1 MKINYKS
8 AIFESVHETAK
19 GLYAGGAIDKVTMSQ
34 YDLLCLKPAET
45 YDSER
50 IKTLRERLNL
60 SQAVLAAALNI
71 SLSTVR
77 QWEQGVKKPS
87 GAAQKLM
94 TLLDHKGLEGVSY

>member
-1 MKINYKS
+1 MKRLAKS
-8 AIFESVHETAK
+8 RLMEAIHETAK

-50 IKTLRERLNL
+50 IKTLPRTIEP
-60 SQAVLAAALNI
+60 
-71 SLSTVR
+71 
-77 QWEQGVKKPS
+77 EPS